1 MHDVTPAQDAP
12 TREEL
17 HFRRID
23 MRAWRRSDGLFEVES
38 RLTDQKP
45 KDFLRPRTDKFVP
58 AGQALHDMGVR
69 VVFDGELT
77 VTAIST
83 FTDAAPVNDCWDG
96 GHALQAMVGVKMSS
110 GWGKEVRDRLA
121 GERSCT
127 HLRELL
133 MPMATTAFQALAG
146 LRPNRAEPLD
156 AAGRPKKIDSC
167 YAYGA
172 EREMVLKFWPEFYR
186 GKKA

>member
-1 MHDVTPAQDAP
+1 MNTQMQDGTV

-23 MRAWRRSDGLFEVES
+23 MRGWRRSDGLYEVES

-45 KDFLRPRTDKFVP
+45 KDFLRPRTDQFVP
-58 AGQALHDMGVR
+58 AGQALHDLGVKL
-69 VVFDGELT
+69 VFDEDLT
-77 VTAIST
+77 VVAVST
-83 FTDAAPVNDCWDG
+83 FTDAAPVDDCWDG
-96 GHALQAMVGVKMSS
+96 GHALQSMVGLKMTS

-121 GERSCT
+121 GARSCT

-133 MPMATTAFQALAG
+133 TPMATVAFQALAG
-146 LRPNRAEPLD
+146 LRMNRPEPLD

-172 EREMVLKFWPEFYR
+172 ERELVLKFWPEFYR
-186 GKKA
+186 GKPR

>member
-1 MHDVTPAQDAP
+1 MQETTV

-23 MRAWRRSDGLFEVES
+23 MRGWRRSDGLYEVES

-58 AGQALHDMGVR
+58 AGQALHDLGVKL
-69 VVFDGELT
+69 VFDEALT
-77 VTAIST
+77 VVALST
-83 FTDAAPVNDCWDG
+83 FTDAAPVDDCWDG
-96 GHALQAMVGVKMSS
+96 GHALQAMVGVKMTS
-110 GWGKEVRDRLA
+110 GWGNEVRERLA
-121 GERSCT
+121 GARSCT

-133 MPMATTAFQALAG
+133 MPMATVAFQTLAG
-146 LRPNRAEPLD
+146 LRLSRPEPLD
-156 AAGRPKKIDSC
+156 AAGRPKKVDSC

-172 EREMVLKFWPEFYR
+172 ERELVLKFWPEFYR
-186 GKKA
+186 GKRA